1 VLCHGDALLRVASG
15 ERNLAQ
21 VLHDGLVRVDRNGIP
36 AGRLRADRDLLLGLA
51 SLLHGGQ

>member
-1 VLCHGDALLRVASG
+1 MLCHGDALLRVASG